1 MELSKVTAAFF
12 RRFDA
17 SIDPSMDLDD
27 MRMYDTFNAAPAG
40 GKLLLRLRK
49 STI

>member
-17 SIDPSMDLDD
+17 SIDPSMDPAD
-27 MRMYDTFNAAPAG
+27 MRMYDSFNAAPIGA
-40 GKLLLRLRK
+40 KLLLRLHE
-49 STI
+49 SDI